1 MKTLGLLAASLL
13 CVITVLLWRNA
24 FSQGTSTPRP
34 LNPTKDSPPAPK
46 VLYRDIAAQ
55 AGLTARHVSGSAVD
69 RRYIL
74 ESTGSGV
81 GLLDFDRDGFLDI
94 FLGNG
99 TTLETP
105 APGQEPTQ
113 HLYRNNRDGTFKD
126 ITKDSNLVRSGWGQG
141 VCASDFDNDGYDDL
155 FVTFYGQ
162 NVLYRNTG
170 KGRFEDVTEKA
181 GLLHPS
187 ARYST
192 GCSFLDSDRD
202 GNLDLFVANYVQFD
216 FKGTPAKGATP
227 NCNWRGMPVFCG
239 PKGLRAGINFLYRN
253 NGDGTF
259 SDVSEKSGI
268 NKPKLNYGLA
278 SIVSDFDHDGWPD
291 IYVACDS
298 SANILFRNQR
308 DGTFADL
315 AIVSGTAFNDDG
327 MEQAGM
333 GVSVGDYDHD
343 SLFDLV
349 KTNFADDTSTL
360 YHNSGNGSFTD
371 ATFRSGLGMNTR
383 FLGWGTCF
391 LDFDHDGWKD
401 LFMANG
407 HVYPEVDARKLNV
420 PYRQQ
425 RLLYWNQRDG
435 TFVDVSTHAG
445 PGILSRWSSRGAAI
459 GDLDNDGSLEILVNN
474 MHDTPS
480 LLKNTGEKKNWL
492 MVQTIGHGSN
502 RNGIGARVTVQA
514 GNLKQVDEVR
524 SGGSYLSQNDLRLH
538 FGLGDALR
546 AEQAYVEWPSGEKEI
561 FHDLKANQLVVLEEG
576 KGTKLRSIDP

>member
-1 MKTLGLLAASLL
+1 MKPKCFLLACLL
-13 CVITVLLWRNA
+13 CIVVVPLWRQA
-24 FSQGTSTPRP
+24 LSQGARVTRSNSDAANRT
-34 LNPTKDSPPAPK
+34 PAPK

-55 AGLTARHVSGSAVD
+55 AGLTARHVSGSAID
-69 RRYIL
+69 RKYIL

-81 GLLDFDRDGFLDI
+81 GLVDFDRDGFLDI

-126 ITKDSNLVRSGWGQG
+126 VTLEANLFRSGWGQG
-141 VCASDFDNDGYDDL
+141 VCAGDFDNDGDDDL

-162 NVLYRNTG
+162 NVLYRNAG
-170 KGRFEDVTEKA
+170 NGRFEDITQKA

-192 GCSFLDSDRD
+192 GCSFLDFDRD

-216 FKGTPAKGATP
+216 FKETPAKGATQ

-239 PKGLRAGINFLYRN
+239 PKGLRAGINWLYRN

-268 NKPKLNYGLA
+268 SKPRLNYGLA

-298 SANILFRNQR
+298 SANIFFRNQQ

-343 SLFDLV
+343 GLFDLV

-371 ATFRSGLGMNTR
+371 ATFRAGLGMNTR

-407 HVYPEVDARKLNV
+407 HVYPEVDARKLSV
-420 PYRQQ
+420 PYRQE
-425 RLLYWNQRDG
+425 RVLYWNRHNG
-435 TFVDVSTHAG
+435 TFVDISAQAG

-459 GDLDNDGSLEILVNN
+459 GDLDNDGSLEIVVNN
-474 MHDTPS
+474 MHDAPS
-480 LLKNTGEKKNWL
+480 LLKNDGEKKNWL
-492 MVQTIGHGSN
+492 IVQLLGHRSN

-514 GNLKQVDEVR
+514 GDLRQADEIR
-524 SGGSYLSQNDLRLH
+524 SGGSYVSQNDLRLH
-538 FGLGDALR
+538 FGLGDALL
-546 AEQAYVEWPSGEKEI
+546 AERIYVEWPSGETEV
-561 FHDLKANQLVVLEEG
+561 FQDLKANQRAVLEEG
-576 KGTKLRSIDP
+576 KGKKATRPD